1 MLAQGQYRVVD
12 RRSLVVLLF
21 SALAVGCGGHEP
33 RRATTARA
41 TTRQAVPAL
50 VGPGR
55 LVAVGRGR
63 ELYVNCVG
71 SGGPTLVLEAGFPGD
86 STTWRDVQPRLG
98 QTTRTCAYDRAGL
111 GNSPPMP
118 GVHDARDE
126 VADLQRL
133 LRSAGIRPPY
143 VLVGHS
149 YGGMLARLF
158 AGEHPK
164 ETAGVVLVDARGTD
178 ATRRQLAIWPKSQAP
193 AARRAVFKSVQDG
206 VDLAGSESL
215 ASHVR
220 SLGDKPLA
228 VVTAGRHTGEWWRYV
243 HPRVAR
249 ALDRLWTTLQDE
261 LAALSSDHLHVV
273 ARRSDHFVQL
283 RDGQPGVVIRAVE
296 AVVRAARGHMR
307 LPPCRQLFTGAD
319 VRCRG

>member
-12 RRSLVVLLF
+12 RRSLVVLLL
-21 SALAVGCGGHEP
+21 SALAVGCGGHE
-33 RRATTARA
+33 RR
-41 TTRQAVPAL
+41 AVPAI

-55 LVAVGRGR
+55 FVAVGKGR

-71 SGGPTLVLEAGFPGD
+71 SGRPTAVLEAGFPGD

-98 QTTRTCAYDRAGL
+98 ETTRTCAYDRAGL

-133 LRSAGIRPPY
+133 LRAAGIRPPY

-158 AGEHPK
+158 AGEHPE

-178 ATRRQLAIWPKSQAP
+178 ATRRQLAIWPKAQAP
-193 AARRAVFKSVQDG
+193 AARRAVFKSVQHG
-206 VDLAGSESL
+206 VDLAASEAL

-220 SLGDKPLA
+220 SLGDTPLA
-228 VVTAGRHTGEWWRYV
+228 VVTAGRHAGEWWRYV
-243 HPRVAR
+243 SPPVAR

-261 LAALSSDHLHVV
+261 LAALSSDRLHVV

-283 RDGQPGVVIRAVE
+283 RDGQPDVVVRAVV
-296 AVVRAARGHMR
+296 AVVRAARGHTR

-319 VRCRG
+319 VRCRS

>member
-1 MLAQGQYRVVD
+1 VA

-33 RRATTARA
+33 RRAATGGA
-41 TTRQAVPAL
+41 TTRRPVPAI

-55 LVAVGRGR
+55 LVAVGGGR

-71 SGGPTLVLEAGFPGD
+71 SGRPTLVLEAGFPGD
-86 STTWRDVQPRLG
+86 STTWRDVQPQLG

-126 VADLQRL
+126 TADLQRV
-133 LRSAGIRPPY
+133 LRAADIGPPY

-158 AGEHPK
+158 AAEHPE
-164 ETAGVVLVDARGTD
+164 ETAGVVLLDARGND
-178 ATRRQLAIWPKSQAP
+178 ATRRQLAIWPRSQSP
-193 AARRAVFKSVQDG
+193 AARRAVFESVQHG
-206 VDLAGSESL
+206 VDLAASESL

-220 SLGDKPLA
+220 SLGDTPLL
-228 VVTAGRHTGEWWRYV
+228 VVTAGRHTGEWWKYV

-249 ALDRLWTTLQDE
+249 ALDRLWTTMQDE
-261 LAALSSDHLHVV
+261 LATLSSDHVHVV

-296 AVVRAARGHMR
+296 AVVRAARSHTR

-319 VRCRG
+319 VRCRT